1 MMPIDISA
9 IDENL
14 TKLNKTKFETETQI
28 EYLEFIRDKFL
39 NGTDDEKKIIFI
51 TGKLTIDNINLLIDT
66 MHKSMK
72 KWEG

>member
-1 MMPIDISA
+1 MPIDISA